1 MWRFNRTWVERVKE
15 TLKDSKMNKWRN
27 GRMEGWIDCLRTQ
40 WKDGEKRWMER
51 VDVRNGEMSE
61 CLCKAVYPDY

>member
-1 MWRFNRTWVERVKE
+1 
-15 TLKDSKMNKWRN
+15 
-27 GRMEGWIDCLRTQ
+27 MEGGIDCLRKQ

-51 VDVRNGEMSE
+51 VDVRNGEMNE